1 MYHAVKHHQKIGHQ
15 QLWNVISS
23 AAIVLN
29 AIYTKY
35 ISLEELL
42 NAK

>member
-1 MYHAVKHHQKIGHQ
+1 MYHAVKHRQKIGHQ
-15 QLWNVISS
+15 PQLNVISS
-23 AAIVLN
+23 AATVLN

-35 ISLEELL
+35 TSLAELS